1 MNNIFENYENV
12 LNNIIDTE
20 EDCWVIRHNVSPL
33 NIENCNGE
41 ARRDEKTRTCEI
53 CVALNETI
61 FRNTNKPD
69 YYHPHCKCKSEKV
82 KLNDVTLD
90 FPMQKLTHYLFVDE
104 DKAAMMRSIGFYPQ
118 NAESLYNT
126 ISENVINCFLSNKYI
141 LKLLDNHGQRVRL
154 NYAILGIN
162 DHTGQVFNCHSA
174 CVVWPNGK
182 LRISTP
188 FIKD

>member
-1 MNNIFENYENV
+1 MSNFFENYKDV
-12 LNNIIDTE
+12 LTNIFDTK
-20 EDCWVIRHNVSPL
+20 DNGWVIRRNVSPL

-41 ARRDEKTRTCEI
+41 ARKDDETNTCEI

-69 YYHPHCKCKSEKV
+69 YYHPHCKCKDEKV
-82 KLNDVTLD
+82 NLHDVKLD
-90 FPMQKLTHYLFVDE
+90 FPMKKLTHYLFVDE
-104 DKAAMMRSIGFYPQ
+104 NKSAMMKSMGFYPQ
-118 NAESLYNT
+118 NAEKLYEI
-126 ISENVINCFLSNKYI
+126 ISENVKQHFLTNKYF
-141 LKLLDNHGQRVRL
+141 LKTLDNHGQRICV
-154 NYAILGIN
+154 YYTILGLN
-162 DHTGQVFNCHSA
+162 DNTGQIFNCHSA